1 MPILCF
7 LIIYKCFRQL
17 SNGIHIMQYSTI
29 LRINLHISGQI
40 KHRDLT
46 KPEIQMYIQEVY
58 NFPNT

>member
-1 MPILCF
+1 M
-7 LIIYKCFRQL
+7 K
-17 SNGIHIMQYSTI
+17 YSTI
-29 LRINLHISGQI
+29 LRINLQFSGQI